1 MPSPET
7 EAKLWVQVYLYFE
20 NYSYFSATALC
31 CYDYAL
37 TLDRE
42 VAYMWRSKQSFAT
55 LLFYTCRYSAILN
68 TALELLTRMAWPS
81 WQSDK
86 SCGYVQRLQMG
97 LDTAILVTTTI
108 FAALRVYAIFRR
120 NKWLFV
126 AVLISGLINPCI
138 SVYVFTK
145 SNPALDDVKG
155 YQACELGILGSQHA
169 YENWMIGA
177 RAASVVSDGLVL
189 VLTCIK
195 TWQPKGLAE
204 VLVMDI
210 GTTIREI
217 LLKDTALCFG
227 LLCVVNIIGMATGH
241 LTQFIEIWTTW
252 TAILT
257 SVLLSHLALDLR
269 EVSAAEGSG
278 NEVFSRTLRTLSF
291 HDAEEYSDHLTPSD
305 DNSAVSGSSV
315 QHAETPV
322 IVLGECYSL

>member
-1 MPSPET
+1 MYEQFRVLAMALRGTVVCIPMLLLDRSL
-7 EAKLWVQVYLYFE
+7 EAGFRARTLRNSSHLGLTCYDV
-20 NYSYFSATALC
+20 TIALC

-86 SCGYVQRLQMG
+86 RFKRRQDARRLKCTDLNLLAADTFSGYKWDWIPPYWSLQ
-97 LDTAILVTTTI
+97 
-108 FAALRVYAIFRR
+108 
-120 NKWLFV
+120 
-126 AVLISGLINPCI
+126 P
-138 SVYVFTK
+138 YVFTK

-169 YENWMIGA
+169 YENTGSETGMIGA

-217 LLKDTALCFG
+217 LLKDRY
-227 LLCVVNIIGMATGH
+227 V
-241 LTQFIEIWTTW
+241 
-252 TAILT
+252 
-257 SVLLSHLALDLR
+257 
-269 EVSAAEGSG
+269 
-278 NEVFSRTLRTLSF
+278 
-291 HDAEEYSDHLTPSD
+291 
-305 DNSAVSGSSV
+305 
-315 QHAETPV
+315 
-322 IVLGECYSL
+322 